1 MAIRGCK
8 LRDLQ
13 GSFPT
18 TPVRDL
24 VPHLTQDPLLEGY
37 LYKTGPRIGDS
48 YHKRF
53 FELYPNKLIYSDEP
67 MVSIFYMK
75 LKKKNCKEV

>member
-1 MAIRGCK
+1 MAIRACK

-18 TPVRDL
+18 TPTCDL
-24 VPHLTQDPLLEGY
+24 VSHLTQDPLFEGY
-37 LYKTGPRIGDS
+37 LYKTGPRIGDA

-53 FELYPNKLIYSDEP
+53 FELYPNKLVYSDEP
-67 MVSIFYMK
+67 MVSRW
-75 LKKKNCKEV
+75 